1 MNIATQIKQ
10 GDISVFNQVFEQ
22 YHEQLYFYIF
32 SKTKSTFYAEEV
44 TQITFIKL
52 WQNRQNLNEGIPIA
66 SQIFRI
72 GKTSL
77 IDLLRKTN
85 SSENLLNTLSKS
97 SNATDS
103 NFPFLE
109 LEHKELNKKL
119 HSLMNEMPPQ
129 RRKVF
134 EMSRIHGFSYKEIA
148 FIQSVSIKTVEN
160 HINHALKQVRKV
172 IPYLLLLNLF

>member
-10 GDISVFNQVFEQ
+10 GDVSVFNQVFEE

-32 SKTKSTFYAEEV
+32 NKTKSSFYAEEV

-52 WQNRQNLNEGIPIA
+52 WQNRQNLNEEISIGQ
-66 SQIFRI
+66 QIFRV

-85 SSENLLNTLSKS
+85 SSQNLLHKLSKS
-97 SNATDS
+97 PEALDS
-103 NFPFLE
+103 NLPFHE
-109 LEHKELNKKL
+109 LEQKELNKKL

-160 HINHALKQVRKV
+160 HINHALKLVKKV